1 MSKNKKNPAGP
12 GGNPKPQK
20 GNPAANSGGTAK
32 GKKPKKFI
40 PKPSG
45 IIKDGMRGKVF
56 GSLADFGAAFG
67 IKPEA
72 PEAAHGKSCR
82 KCGGQMRYIPGSNV
96 WVCGNPLKDGKG
108 ICNNRIITRNI
119 A

>member
-1 MSKNKKNPAGP
+1 MKHTKQNSAAT

-20 GNPAANSGGTAK
+20 GNSAPNGGITK

-45 IIKDGMRGKVF
+45 LIKDDMKGKVF
-56 GSLADFGAAFG
+56 GSLSALGAFFG
-67 IKPEA
+67 IKPEE